1 MKTKKN
7 MNITID
13 SKLYQIIDENFDN
26 KAKLI
31 QYCLVKILS
40 KNEKYK
46 ELLKNIDL

>member
-13 SKLYQIIDENFDN
+13 SRIYKIIDDNFDN

-31 QYCLVKILS
+31 QYCIIEILS